1 MSTMNLTTA
10 APFGAITTYRAIH
23 AIETVLN
30 SLSAWNAKRATNKQ
44 LNALSARELNDIGL
58 AYADA
63 KSLYTGP
70 YH

>member
-1 MSTMNLTTA
+1 MSTMTPATA
-10 APFGAITTYRAIH
+10 APFGAIATYRTIH

-30 SLSAWNAKRATNKQ
+30 SLSAWNTKRITNNQ
-44 LNALSARELNDIGL
+44 LNALSAHELNDIGL

-63 KSLYTGP
+63 KSLYTGL